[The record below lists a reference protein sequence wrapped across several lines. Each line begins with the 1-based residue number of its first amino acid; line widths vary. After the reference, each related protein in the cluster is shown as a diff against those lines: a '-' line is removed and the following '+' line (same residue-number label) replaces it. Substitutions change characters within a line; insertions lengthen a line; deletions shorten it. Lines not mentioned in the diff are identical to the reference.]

1 MSHPQPLAV
10 LVPQRLEALQ
20 LAHPGQVIE
29 LLTAVGEVLAQ
40 PLVRL
45 DAKIRQGLIHHL
57 LEQVAA
63 TAAARAGLG
72 AALHR
77 RQLVIARPN
86 GGHHV
91 PLLTLWQGA
100 EDGAVRQHQGARGG
114 P

>member
-1 MSHPQPLAV
+1 M

-20 LAHPGQVIE
+20 LADPGQVIE
-29 LLTAVGEVLAQ
+29 LLAAVGEVLAQ

-45 DAKIRQGLIHHL
+45 DAKVRQGLIHHL

-63 TAAARAGLG
+63 TAAAGARFG

-77 RQLVIARPN
+77 RELVIARPN

-91 PLLTLWQGA
+91 PFAHVVAGA
-100 EDGAVRQHQGARGG
+100 EDGAVRQH
-114 P
+114 